1 MHYVWYS
8 FLWLNPWVGG
18 LWAQQALAVHGAS
31 SDCFS
36 SVRWSMLG
44 LAAQEQVGSG
54 WMEVEVEVAVVLRG
68 HMPRWDPRGVHAPD
82 THLLDIH
89 L

>member
-1 MHYVWYS
+1 
-8 FLWLNPWVGG
+8 
-18 LWAQQALAVHGAS
+18 
-31 SDCFS
+31 
-36 SVRWSMLG
+36 MLG